1 MGEKMC
7 KEVNLSSRI
16 INSKLYQI
24 IWKSSVNEEQRAEDG
39 KVMGILQFS
48 NSTITMF
55 ELIKNYA
62 QNTVLQI
69 MVQVISAVG
78 HRWLWDGVIHI

>member
-69 MVQVISAVG
+69 MVQVISAIG
-78 HRWLWDGVIHI
+78 HR

>member
-1 MGEKMC
+1 MGGKMC

-69 MVQVISAVG
+69 MVQVISAIG